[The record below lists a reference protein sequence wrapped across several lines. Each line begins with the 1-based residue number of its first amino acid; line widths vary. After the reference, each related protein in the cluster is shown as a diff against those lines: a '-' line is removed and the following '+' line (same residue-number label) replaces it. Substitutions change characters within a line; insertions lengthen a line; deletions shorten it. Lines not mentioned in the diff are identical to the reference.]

1 MNVLYFDQKDLWSP
15 KIDDMDDEF
24 DINIEDEQYHSI
36 NHNQISQGKWLTLW
50 VTPITSP
57 EVSVPRNIGEE

>member
-24 DINIEDEQYHSI
+24 DINIEDE
-36 NHNQISQGKWLTLW
+36 
-50 VTPITSP
+50 
-57 EVSVPRNIGEE
+57 